1 MTSNMASRFR
11 IPTPIVIPAGQTSV
25 DVTVEALEDDVPN
38 VDEIVTFTVTAAKH
52 NSASINTFLIDND
65 VPTLQLAITPKAV
78 SEAAGPLAVTATLK
92 RIDNI
97 DKVVTIKL
105 SDDSNGGIY
114 YGHQEIKMERVLK
127 RLL

>member
-1 MTSNMASRFR
+1 MHLQFVLKVSTQRAPHSDVEIKMTSNMASRFR

-78 SEAAGPLAVTATLK
+78 SEA
-92 RIDNI
+92 
-97 DKVVTIKL
+97 
-105 SDDSNGGIY
+105 DSSVGE
-114 YGHQEIKMERVLK
+114 Q
-127 RLL
+127 